1 MAVLATI
8 LNTVPQTQSL
18 SAPRALAGSSNS
30 STSGNTTDTG
40 SNITAND
47 FLTLL
52 VTEMKNQDPTS
63 AQDPMQYINQ
73 LVGVNSL
80 QQLIQI
86 NETLSGALSPTA
98 QAQPVTGIRAEGSI
112 PVNQPVA
119 NSAISGN
126 LAIPQTSPAAHR
138 VATALGQHASRF

>member
-1 MAVLATI
+1 MAATATVF
-8 LNTVPQTQSL
+8 NSVPQTQSL
-18 SAPRALAGSSNS
+18 SSPRALANS
-30 STSGNTTDTG
+30 STSGNANDTG

-112 PVNQPVA
+112 PVNQ
-119 NSAISGN
+119 
-126 LAIPQTSPAAHR
+126 
-138 VATALGQHASRF
+138 